1 MSDTHMTNRQGGHS
15 HALPTRREALGRLL
29 TGVAVLGAA
38 LGLSR
43 PASAQTAGTRPRNP
57 SGGQRP
63 QDGTRPRGG
72 QGQHPPGTGGGQPG
86 SGQGP
91 RGGGRGGGRGGRG

>member
-43 PASAQTAGTRPRNP
+43 PAAAQTTGTRPRNP
-57 SGGQRP
+57 SGQRP